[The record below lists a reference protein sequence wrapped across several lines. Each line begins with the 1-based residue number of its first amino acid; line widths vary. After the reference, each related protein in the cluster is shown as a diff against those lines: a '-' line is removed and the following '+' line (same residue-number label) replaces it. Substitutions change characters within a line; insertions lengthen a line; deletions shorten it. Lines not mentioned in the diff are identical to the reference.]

1 VLTTEKNDLAAAL
14 VARQFGSK
22 TKVTVSD
29 TDLGPGVD
37 VVVGND
43 FDKLSRAKKVI
54 VVERSSSVCVPLPA
68 EPSATTD
75 LG

>member
-1 VLTTEKNDLAAAL
+1 M
-14 VARQFGSK
+14 
-22 TKVTVSD
+22 SD

-43 FDKLSRAKKVI
+43 FAKLSPAKKVI
-54 VVERSSSVCVPLPA
+54 VVQRSSSVCVPLPA
-68 EPSATTD
+68 EPSESTD